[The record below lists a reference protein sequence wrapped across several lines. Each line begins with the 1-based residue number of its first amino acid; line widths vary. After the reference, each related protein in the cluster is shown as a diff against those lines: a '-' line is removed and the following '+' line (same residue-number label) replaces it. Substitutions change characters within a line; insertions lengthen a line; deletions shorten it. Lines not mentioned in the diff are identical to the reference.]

1 MRASFF
7 LVCSCVSSTTLV
19 SESTCPARSAI
30 FVCTYF
36 FVAHAVDPP
45 TVSIATRLAAKNLI
59 VIDLLQQWATIDVI
73 ATCGLERP
81 AALLETGDGPI
92 GVARGHALHQIW
104 WE

>member
-1 MRASFF
+1 M
-7 LVCSCVSSTTLV
+7 LVH
-19 SESTCPARSAI
+19 
-30 FVCTYF
+30 FG
-36 FVAHAVDPP
+36 PP
-45 TVSIATRLAAKNLI
+45 VHERDNHHGDVATRDRAHWSRRAEGVAAKNLI
-59 VIDLLQQWATIDVI
+59 MIDLLQQWATIDVI